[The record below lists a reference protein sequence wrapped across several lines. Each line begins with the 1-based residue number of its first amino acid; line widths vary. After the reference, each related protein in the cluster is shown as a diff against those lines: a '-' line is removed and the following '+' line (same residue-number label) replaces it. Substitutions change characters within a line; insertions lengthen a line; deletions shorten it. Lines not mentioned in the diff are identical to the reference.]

1 VTTSTQPTA
10 TPGGSAGPAAA
21 SETTG
26 TTLTATSD
34 RRSRLKRTNPGFWV
48 VMVLLAL
55 AFIGPLVWMLIT
67 SFKTG
72 VEARSVPPTFFPQDP
87 TISAFQTLFSDQTN
101 PVLLWLA
108 NSLMAATGHAVL
120 VVVIC
125 SMAGYALARMEFP
138 FKKLIFGMII
148 ATLFIPGFI
157 FLMPN
162 FLILNQLGWLDT
174 LWSLIVPG
182 AAGAF
187 GVFFMRQFFSTIPIA
202 LEESARIDGASSWR
216 IFFSIVLPNARPA
229 LVTLGVLSFLTNWN
243 DFIWPIYVLFSPERL
258 TLPVGLSKLQGSY
271 TIDYAV
277 MMAGAAI
284 AAVPV
289 LIIYIFVQ
297 RFVIEGVASSGIKG

>member
-1 VTTSTQPTA
+1 VSD
-10 TPGGSAGPAAA
+10 
-21 SETTG
+21 TTG
-26 TTLTATSD
+26 TTLSATSG
-34 RRSRLKRTNPGFWV
+34 RRGRVKRTNPVFWV

-67 SFKTG
+67 AFKSG

-87 TISAFQTLFSDQTN
+87 TLSAFQTLFSDKTN

-108 NSLMAATGHAVL
+108 NSLMAATGHAILVL
-120 VVVIC
+120 VIC

-202 LEESARIDGASSWR
+202 LEESARIDGASPWR

-229 LVTLGVLSFLTNWN
+229 LVTLGVLSFLANWN